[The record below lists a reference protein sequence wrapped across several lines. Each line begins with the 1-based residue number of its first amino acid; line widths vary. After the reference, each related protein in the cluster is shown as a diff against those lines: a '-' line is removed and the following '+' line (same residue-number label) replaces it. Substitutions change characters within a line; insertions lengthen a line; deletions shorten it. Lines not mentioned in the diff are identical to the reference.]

1 MDSAGKVSSP
11 AKELSKVEES
21 SQTAG
26 TEVEGGAIVNAPGH
40 PGALEV
46 VAATTRSSGTHVTVE
61 GGAHEGASSYPR
73 AEDTVA
79 AVFECPSVQERKM
92 PSRKQKWTPSL
103 STPGPR
109 GEMATVSLTIK
120 EDASAEGEE
129 LPPYSEEP
137 PTRKAARTEEPTAE
151 LPQGRRR
158 ETQTPMATKLDIAE
172 VWKEAVDK
180 QLRQSRRIR
189 TVRH

>member
-21 SQTAG
+21 NQTAG

-61 GGAHEGASSYPR
+61 GEAHDGASSYPR

-92 PSRKQKWTPSL
+92 PLFLFLGKSYSYNNTLLTHLKLSSPPPGTSLMRYFPGLEILVIRSDQRYFGCVWSSSL
-103 STPGPR
+103 SSSVPGSSSVVCISSVLL
-109 GEMATVSLTIK
+109 MADS
-120 EDASAEGEE
+120 
-129 LPPYSEEP
+129 
-137 PTRKAARTEEPTAE
+137 
-151 LPQGRRR
+151 RRR
-158 ETQTPMATKLDIAE
+158 SLSSTSPL
-172 VWKEAVDK
+172 
-180 QLRQSRRIR
+180 
-189 TVRH
+189 TVGLLK